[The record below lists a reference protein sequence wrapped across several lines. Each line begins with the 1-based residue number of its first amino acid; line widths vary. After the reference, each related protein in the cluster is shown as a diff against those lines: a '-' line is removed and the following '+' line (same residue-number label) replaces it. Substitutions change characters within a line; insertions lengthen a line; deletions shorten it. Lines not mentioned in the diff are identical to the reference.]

1 MGRLSDIS
9 ITNISSI
16 EKKVYFKYILYSL
29 GTGDNI
35 CWKNYIK
42 LETEQPEFNHQYN
55 FKTIVLI
62 IEA

>member
-35 CWKNYIK
+35 HWKNYIK
-42 LETEQPEFNHQYN
+42 LENEQPEFNHQYN
-55 FKTIVLI
+55 F
-62 IEA
+62 

>member
-16 EKKVYFKYILYSL
+16 EKKVYFKYILYSF

-35 CWKNYIK
+35 RWKNYIK
-42 LETEQPEFNHQYN
+42 LENEQPEFNHQYN
-55 FKTIVLI
+55 F
-62 IEA
+62 